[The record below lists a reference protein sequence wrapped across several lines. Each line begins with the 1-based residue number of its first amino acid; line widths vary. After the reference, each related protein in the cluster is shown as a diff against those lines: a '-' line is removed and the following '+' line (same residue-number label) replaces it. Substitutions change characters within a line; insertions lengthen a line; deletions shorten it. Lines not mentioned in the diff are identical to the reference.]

1 MAVTLTGSGSP
12 VPSVLSSP
20 QRGKR
25 LRADP
30 GARLP
35 LSAVPRHFGQE
46 GQRGWAGMS

>member
-1 MAVTLTGSGSP
+1 MAVTLAGSGSP
-12 VPSVLSSP
+12 VPSVLSGP

-35 LSAVPRHFGQE
+35 LSAVPFSQE